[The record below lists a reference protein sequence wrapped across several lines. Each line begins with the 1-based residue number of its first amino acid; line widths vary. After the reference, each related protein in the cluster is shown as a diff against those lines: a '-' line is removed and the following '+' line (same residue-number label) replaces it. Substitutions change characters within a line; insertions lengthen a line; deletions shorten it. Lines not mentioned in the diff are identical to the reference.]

1 MAVDSFI
8 LYADAPDALP
18 RGRFTRMWAGCFPL
32 GGPEELWGGLALV
45 IIPALLAALAIKW
58 RSEAIAL
65 EQDPVTVEGKVLRL
79 WTTPA
84 KGSRT
89 PHVAYEYPAPPG
101 SAPQTFQ
108 GEGRIKDALFARL
121 KEGAPITVKVCRTD
135 PGNHQVV
142 GEFPPRL
149 SSTSFTVWLVILAL
163 PALGGINC
171 LWWWWVCRGLPRP
184 TSVLCL
190 GSINVRWRRLDPE
203 SLKQE

>member
-1 MAVDSFI
+1 MHVDESI
-8 LYADAPDALP
+8 LYSDDPNALP
-18 RGRFTRMWAGCFPL
+18 RGKLSRMWARYFPL
-32 GGPEELWGGLALV
+32 GGPEELWGGLVL
-45 IIPALLAALAIKW
+45 IIVPALLAAWAGKC

-79 WTTPA
+79 WTTPG
-84 KGSRT
+84 KGSRI

-101 SAPQTFQ
+101 LEPQTFQ

-121 KEGAPITVKVCRTD
+121 KEGGPITVKVCRTD

-149 SSTSFTVWLVILAL
+149 SSTSFAVWLGILAL

-184 TSVLCL
+184 KSVLFL
-190 GSINVRWRRLDPE
+190 GCINVLWRRLDPE
-203 SLKQE
+203 SLKQQ